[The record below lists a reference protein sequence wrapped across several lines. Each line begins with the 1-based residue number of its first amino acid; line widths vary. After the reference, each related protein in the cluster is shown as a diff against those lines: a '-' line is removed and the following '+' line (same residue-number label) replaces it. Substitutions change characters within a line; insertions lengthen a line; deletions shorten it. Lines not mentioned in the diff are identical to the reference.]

1 MTLRHF
7 WERYSMKNKNLY
19 YKLNIIFA
27 LFFLFPVMGFLFFAV
42 KYNALDDE
50 YLPHFFL
57 GVLVFSLLGLYLLR
71 KLFDEISLFSKSVAE
86 KAGEFSG
93 GDIGHGA
100 NEIQNLVDSF
110 SAIEGQ
116 FSTVFKR
123 LEKKSSEVSI
133 LKELSEL
140 CYVTFDPE
148 EIMHV
153 TLERSMM
160 LAGADIGSVLLLLP
174 HSEPRKFEV
183 KATIG
188 LGDRLQIGDSVDFES
203 SVAKYAVINKSPLVV
218 EDVEKDRRFGRINR
232 AHYGTKSF
240 ICMPIKTSKDIVGVL
255 TLSRRNPDSASFC
268 AEDVEALAPLL
279 SNAAFTFENM
289 RLIRQN
295 EQNKQVAA
303 SVDRIFKIIN
313 SSFQEKELV
322 HAVLGE
328 IKSIIPYSFAVVLM
342 RDEKRPGQVV
352 LMDLYANGPVNLAKG
367 AQYVLSDGCIVDQV
381 CRQESSMVLED
392 TSVLTHEFE
401 RRLFVNR
408 WSRSC
413 VFAPLKI
420 RGTVRGVLAL
430 AGKEKDVE
438 EFYRA
443 QSFIDWM
450 AGGLSLAIERN
461 NLSSMVLRRNQELD
475 TIRQIGSALAS
486 STFDLNQVLK
496 YTMDMIRMV
505 MNVDAGSLYLLEE
518 DELRFAVSFNIA
530 VEALQRVS
538 LKLGQGIAGYVAARG
553 ESLIVN
559 DTTSSR
565 HFYPEVDKNTGFNT
579 RSALCVPMISQG
591 RVIGVIEVLNKLNGD
606 FTSKDEDLLQS
617 IAASVSIAIE
627 NSRLYRETVSMA
639 ENERGI
645 RRVFQKFV
653 PREILDKILYGDDA
667 DKTVLEEFKTLT
679 LLNIDIRGFS
689 SFSKRIGPQKTVAQ
703 LNEFFSAMG
712 SIVVRYG
719 GIVDKYL
726 GDGFLALFGAP
737 VSGTRDA
744 ENAVDAALEMQEKV
758 VEFADFWGEDF
769 GHPLEI
775 GISIHTGEVVV
786 GNIGFDRKMDYT
798 VIGDAV
804 NEVFRLQR
812 MAKIRPNAVVLS
824 ESTRRA
830 ARSRLEVEQ
839 MEIPEDLRTTF
850 GDMPIYELQGK
861 VGE

>member
-1 MTLRHF
+1 
-7 WERYSMKNKNLY
+7 
-19 YKLNIIFA
+19 
-27 LFFLFPVMGFLFFAV
+27 
-42 KYNALDDE
+42 
-50 YLPHFFL
+50 
-57 GVLVFSLLGLYLLR
+57 
-71 KLFDEISLFSKSVAE
+71 
-86 KAGEFSG
+86 
-93 GDIGHGA
+93 
-100 NEIQNLVDSF
+100 
-110 SAIEGQ
+110 
-116 FSTVFKR
+116 
-123 LEKKSSEVSI
+123 
-133 LKELSEL
+133 
-140 CYVTFDPE
+140 
-148 EIMHV
+148 
-153 TLERSMM
+153 
-160 LAGADIGSVLLLLP
+160 
-174 HSEPRKFEV
+174 
-183 KATIG
+183 
-188 LGDRLQIGDSVDFES
+188 
-203 SVAKYAVINKSPLVV
+203 
-218 EDVEKDRRFGRINR
+218 
-232 AHYGTKSF
+232 
-240 ICMPIKTSKDIVGVL
+240 
-255 TLSRRNPDSASFC
+255 
-268 AEDVEALAPLL
+268 
-279 SNAAFTFENM
+279 
-289 RLIRQN
+289 
-295 EQNKQVAA
+295 
-303 SVDRIFKIIN
+303 
-313 SSFQEKELV
+313 V

-328 IKSIIPYSFAVVLM
+328 IKGIIPFSFAVVLM
-342 RDEKRPGQVV
+342 RDEKRPGMVV
-352 LMDLYANGPVNLAKG
+352 LMDLYANGPVTLSKG
-367 AQYVLSDGCIVDQV
+367 AQYAVSEGCIVDQV
-381 CRQESSMVLED
+381 CKQESSLVLED

-401 RRLFVNR
+401 RRLFVNK

-420 RGTVRGVLAL
+420 RGGVRGVLAL
-430 AGKEKDVE
+430 AGKDVE

-443 QSFIDWM
+443 QSFVDWM

-505 MNVDAGSLYLLEE
+505 MNVDAGSLYLLED

-530 VEALQRVS
+530 VEALQRVT

-559 DTTSSR
+559 DTSSSR
-565 HFYPEVDKNTGFNT
+565 HFYPDVDRNTGFHT

-606 FTSKDEDLLQS
+606 FTTKDEDLLQS

-653 PREILDKILYGDDA
+653 PREILDKILHGEDA

-689 SFSKRIGPQKTVAQ
+689 SSSKQIGPQKTVAQ
-703 LNEFFSAMG
+703 LNRFFSAMG
-712 SIVVRYG
+712 SIVIRYG

-744 ENAVDAALEMQEKV
+744 ENAVDAALEMQEKI

-769 GHPLEI
+769 GRPLEI

-812 MAKIRPNAVVLS
+812 MTKVHPNAVVLS

-830 ARSRLEVEQ
+830 ARSRLEVGEL
-839 MEIPEDLRTTF
+839 EVPEDLRPTF
-850 GDMPIYELQGK
+850 GDMPIYELLGK